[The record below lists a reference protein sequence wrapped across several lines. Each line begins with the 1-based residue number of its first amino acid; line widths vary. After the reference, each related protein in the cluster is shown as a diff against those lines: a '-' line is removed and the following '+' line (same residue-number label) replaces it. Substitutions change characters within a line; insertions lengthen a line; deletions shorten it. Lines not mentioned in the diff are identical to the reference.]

1 MKINNVLDEH
11 TTYEVLITTR
21 NIDGTV
27 HTKPFGIKLIDNKLI
42 LNLFPN
48 TTLKN
53 IQSNPNFKVQF
64 SLNPLIYTKAF
75 FNKLNKMDYIENE
88 VLVCSD
94 YIIDA
99 KVEDIL
105 RFIQDD
111 DYGASVYYRIT
122 ANIINFKKLKN
133 RMSTINRSTNIILD
147 LLIKASRFY
156 LMNSEEKNQLINEIN
171 KNYKFILKE
180 GNQDHLD
187 SLNLIKKE
195 MNKLLKKI

>member
-105 RFIQDD
+105 RFIQYD
-111 DYGASVYYRIT
+111 DYGTSVYYRIT

>member
-11 TTYEVLITTR
+11 TTYEVLITT
-21 NIDGTV
+21 ISVDEEV
-27 HTKPFGIKLIDNKLI
+27 HTKPFGMKLIDNKLV

-48 TTLKN
+48 ITLKN
-53 IQSNPNFKVQF
+53 MQSNPTFKVQF

-75 FNKLNKMDYIENE
+75 FNKLSDEDYIENE
-88 VLVCSD
+88 VLACSD

-111 DYGASVYYRIT
+111 DYGTSVYYRIT
-122 ANIINFKKLKN
+122 AEIIGFKKLKN
-133 RMSTINRSTNIILD
+133 RMPTINRSTNIILD
-147 LLIKASRFY
+147 LLVKSSRFY
-156 LMNSEEKNQLINEIN
+156 LMNTEEKNQLINEIN
-171 KNYKFILKE
+171 KTYKFILKE
-180 GNQDHLD
+180 GNQNHLD

-195 MNKLLKKI
+195 IKLK

>member
-111 DYGASVYYRIT
+111 DYGTSVYYRIT

-133 RMSTINRSTNIILD
+133 RISTINRSTNIILD

>member
-171 KNYKFILKE
+171 KNYKYILKE

>member
-111 DYGASVYYRIT
+111 DYGTSVYYRIT

>member
-111 DYGASVYYRIT
+111 DYGTSVYYRIT

-156 LMNSEEKNQLINEIN
+156 LMNSEEINQLINVIN
-171 KNYKFILKE
+171 KNFKFILNE